1 MQNMSDHDALHDRGR
16 ALEEEYF
23 RRKDRELIEKIRQKA
38 VAEDSQRALGALTG
52 VTDPEVLRELQSLGF
67 TPDTIALLPLMP
79 VLQVAWA
86 EGGVTPVE
94 RHLIEKLAN
103 ARGIAPGSGADAQLM
118 DWLAN
123 RPSDAVF
130 SGAARLIH
138 ALLESGS
145 SLTSDLTADGLVDY
159 CEQVASV
166 SGGIFGLG
174 RVSREERDL
183 LASIARDL
191 KGRKQV

>member
-1 MQNMSDHDALHDRGR
+1 MSDHDAMHDRGR

-38 VAEDSQRALGALTG
+38 VAEDAQRALGALTG
-52 VTDPEVLRELQSLGF
+52 LTDPEVLRELQSLGF

-86 EGGVTPVE
+86 EGGVTAVE

-103 ARGIAPGSGADAQLM
+103 ARGITPGSGADAQLM

-123 RPSDAVF
+123 KPSDAVF
-130 SGAARLIH
+130 SGASRLIH

-145 SLTSDLTADGLVDY
+145 SLMSDLTADGLVDY

-183 LASIARDL
+183 LASIAGDL
-191 KGRKQV
+191 KGRKQS

>member
-1 MQNMSDHDALHDRGR
+1 MSEHDSLHERGR

-23 RRKDRELIEKIRQKA
+23 RRKDRELIEKIRRKA
-38 VAEDSQRALGALTG
+38 ATEEAERALGASAG
-52 VTDPEVLRELQSLGF
+52 ISDPEVLHELQALGF
-67 TPDTIALLPLMP
+67 TPETIALLPLVP

-103 ARGIAPGSGADAQLM
+103 ARGITPGSGADAQLM

-123 RPSDAVF
+123 KPSDEVF
-130 SGAARLIH
+130 RGAARLTQ

-145 SLTSDLTADGLVDY
+145 SVVANLRADQLVEY
-159 CEQVASV
+159 CEQVASA

-174 RVSREERDL
+174 RVSLEERTL
-183 LASIARDL
+183 LASIAADL
-191 KGRKQV
+191 KGRKS

>member
-1 MQNMSDHDALHDRGR
+1 MSEHDSLHERGR
-16 ALEEEYF
+16 ALEDEYF
-23 RRKDRELIEKIRQKA
+23 RRKDRELLEKIRRKA
-38 VAEDSQRALGALTG
+38 AAEEAERALGASAG
-52 VTDPEVLRELQSLGF
+52 ISDPEVLHELQALGF
-67 TPDTIALLPLMP
+67 TPETIALLPLIP

-123 RPSDAVF
+123 KPSEEVF
-130 SGAARLIH
+130 RGAARLTQ

-145 SLTSDLTADGLVDY
+145 SVVANLRADQLVEY
-159 CEQVASV
+159 CEQVASA

-174 RVSREERDL
+174 RVSADERTL
-183 LASIARDL
+183 LASIAADL
-191 KGRKQV
+191 KGRKG

>member
-1 MQNMSDHDALHDRGR
+1 MQRMSEHDSLHERGR

-23 RRKDRELIEKIRQKA
+23 RRKDRELIEKIRRKA
-38 VAEDSQRALGALTG
+38 AAEDTQRALGASAG
-52 VTDPEVLRELQSLGF
+52 VTDPEVLRELQELGF
-67 TPDTIALLPLMP
+67 TPETIVLLPLIPM
-79 VLQVAWA
+79 LQVAWA

-103 ARGIAPGSGADAQLM
+103 ARGIAPGGAADAQLM

-123 RPSDAVF
+123 KPSEEVF
-130 SGAARLIH
+130 RGASRLTQ

-145 SLTSDLTADGLVDY
+145 ELVADLTADQLVQY
-159 CEQVASV
+159 CEQVASA

-174 RVSREERDL
+174 RVSADERTL
-183 LASIARDL
+183 LASIAADL
-191 KGRKQV
+191 KGRKG

>member
-1 MQNMSDHDALHDRGR
+1 MSDHDALHDRGR

-38 VAEDSQRALGALTG
+38 AAEDAQRALGAVTG
-52 VTDPEVLRELQSLGF
+52 LDDPDVLRELQALGF
-67 TPDTIALLPLMP
+67 TPETIALLPLMP

-94 RHLIEKLAN
+94 RHLIEKLAS

-123 RPSDAVF
+123 KPADTVF
-130 SGAARLIH
+130 QGAARLIH
-138 ALLESGS
+138 ALFESGS
-145 SLTSDLTADGLVDY
+145 SLTADLTAEGLVEY

-166 SGGIFGLG
+166 SGGMLGLG

-183 LASIARDL
+183 LASIAADL
-191 KGRKQV
+191 KGRRQA